1 MDAFDHDRYRG
12 RRRARG
18 PRTTLQS
25 VQLCVPV
32 GVVRIWRLDRN
43 LQTEKDDVTAE
54 HVSPG
59 LQAIGQQRKER
70 PTIPA
75 EIFATDSPRL
85 TTIPKRISH
94 ASFGDPFRDS
104 IRAWHVVIQQEEWKH
119 CRGSHRPIIVQY
131 RNSRIWSGK

>member
-1 MDAFDHDRYRG
+1 
-12 RRRARG
+12 
-18 PRTTLQS
+18 
-25 VQLCVPV
+25 
-32 GVVRIWRLDRN
+32 VVRISRPDRN

-54 HVSPG
+54 NVSPG

-85 TTIPKRISH
+85 TTIPRRISH

-104 IRAWHVVIQQEEWKH
+104 IRAWHLLIQQEEWKH
-119 CRGSHRPIIVQY
+119 CQGSHDRSSFSVAIPAFG
-131 RNSRIWSGK
+131 RENN